1 MNHTPLPKGMPG
13 RRALDGMYQVN
24 LRNMAALVAH
34 TSECPSVVV
43 RTYGDGITLDNTKPC
58 VHCQSFAELLHRS
71 QTAYEKAWRQVMD

>member
-1 MNHTPLPKGMPG
+1 MNDAPLSKGMPG

-24 LRNMAALVAH
+24 TRNMFAL
-34 TSECPSVVV
+34 TSHARECPNVIVK
-43 RTYGDGITLDNTKPC
+43 TYGDGVTIDNIKPC